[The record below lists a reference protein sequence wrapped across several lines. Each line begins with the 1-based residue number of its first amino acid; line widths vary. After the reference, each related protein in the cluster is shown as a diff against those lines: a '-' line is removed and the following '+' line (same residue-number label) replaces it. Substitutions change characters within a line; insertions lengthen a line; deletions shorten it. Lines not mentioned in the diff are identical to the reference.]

1 MISLRQHAI
10 SLAAVF
16 LALAVGVVLGS
27 GLLSDTL
34 LSGLR
39 DEKKDLQGQINT
51 LTDQKNA
58 LNEKLGAA
66 DDFNTQMSG
75 RIVHDA
81 LAGKSVVLFR
91 TPDADDDD
99 VDAVSRILGQAGA
112 SVTGTVALTQE
123 FVDANSA
130 EKLRS
135 VVNSSILP
143 AGTQLSTDAGR
154 PGIAGRRPAGH
165 HAADQPQSRSRPRST
180 TRSARPCWRR
190 CATPASSPIDN
201 DNIGAANAALIVTGG
216 ALGDD
221 AGNQGATVARFAAAM
236 APHGSGTV
244 LAGRDGSA
252 TGTAARRGG
261 PLRCEPGLGG
271 QHRRRHRRRIRPD
284 HRRAGAAGPDQR
296 RPHRPVRHRPGRD
309 RGHRRPV
316 SPAPNVRWA
325 RSCECTRH
333 TSISAHP
340 GHRRVGGGLS
350 GSVLRWASVG
360 RQALAS
366 AIV

>member
-81 LAGKSVVLFR
+81 LAGKSVVLIR

-99 VDAVSRILGQAGA
+99 LDAVGRILGQSGA

-143 AGTQLSTDAGR
+143 AGTQLSTELVDQGSQAGDLL
-154 PGIAGRRPAGH
+154 GIALLINRNPQTPRRRR
-165 HAADQPQSRSRPRST
+165 HAASDR
-180 TRSARPCWRR
+180 ARR
-190 CATPASSPIDN
+190 
-201 DNIGAANAALIVTGG
+201 
-216 ALGDD
+216 
-221 AGNQGATVARFAAAM
+221 
-236 APHGSGTV
+236 
-244 LAGRDGSA
+244 
-252 TGTAARRGG
+252 AARHRFRH
-261 PLRCEPGLGG
+261 LRQRQARCG
-271 QHRRRHRRRIRPD
+271 QRRAHRHRRRA
-284 HRRAGAAGPDQR
+284 RR
-296 RPHRPVRHRPGRD
+296 
-309 RGHRRPV
+309 
-316 SPAPNVRWA
+316 
-325 RSCECTRH
+325 
-333 TSISAHP
+333 
-340 GHRRVGGGLS
+340 
-350 GSVLRWASVG
+350 
-360 RQALAS
+360 
-366 AIV
+366 